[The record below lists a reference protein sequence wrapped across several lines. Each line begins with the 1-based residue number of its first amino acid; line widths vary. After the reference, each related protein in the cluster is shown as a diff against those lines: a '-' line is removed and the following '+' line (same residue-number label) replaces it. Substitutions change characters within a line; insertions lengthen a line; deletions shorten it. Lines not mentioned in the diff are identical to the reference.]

1 MAEGVGEAADAPT
14 VVLVFDGPDDG
25 GSGSDSAVEEGV
37 RIVHSKN
44 EADGS
49 SPECERAGI
58 TVLGRLVREP
68 EGRAIDGELG
78 DDGAGFGRD
87 QE

>member
-1 MAEGVGEAADAPT
+1 
-14 VVLVFDGPDDG
+14 
-25 GSGSDSAVEEGV
+25 
-37 RIVHSKN
+37 
-44 EADGS
+44 
-49 SPECERAGI
+49 
-58 TVLGRLVREP
+58 VLGRLVREP